1 MNYGPHDNLVQ
12 EVLEYLDSNDLLAA
26 ADNVPPT
33 IVAIDDYE
41 AAKEMAFRQFFGA
54 SKLSWSDIREAEM
67 AEAMNA
73 PDEGE
78 NYRLFDEFFD
88 VVASK
93 ARFDSD
99 YDEIANEIVSDILNV
114 CYWRAV
120 YGSTNGLFEQ
130 MLEVYRNGGWPC
142 GWQGDWPGGQLVAF
156 FPPSKSE

>member
-1 MNYGPHDNLVQ
+1 MNYGPHDNLVH

-33 IVAIDDYE
+33 IVAIDDFE
-41 AAKEMAFRQFFGA
+41 AAKEMAFSQFFGA
-54 SKLSWSDIREAEM
+54 SKLSWSDIREAEL

-78 NYRLFDEFFD
+78 IYRLFDEFFD

-93 ARFDSD
+93 ARFDYD
-99 YDEIANEIVSDILNV
+99 YDEIANEIISDILNV

-120 YGSTNGLFEQ
+120 YGSTNGLFGKNKG
-130 MLEVYRNGGWPC
+130 VRTI
-142 GWQGDWPGGQLVAF
+142 
-156 FPPSKSE
+156 